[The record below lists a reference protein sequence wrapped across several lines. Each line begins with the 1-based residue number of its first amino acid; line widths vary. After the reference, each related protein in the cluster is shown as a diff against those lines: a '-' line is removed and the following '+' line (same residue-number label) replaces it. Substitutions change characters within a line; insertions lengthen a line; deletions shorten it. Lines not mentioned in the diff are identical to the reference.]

1 MFSLQGKTALI
12 TGAAKGIGF
21 AVAQRFRAAGAEVII
36 TDISDAAETAGAIGA
51 RFLRLDVSREQEV
64 AGCFEELAA
73 QQSLLDIV
81 VNNAGIVPGDNFVL
95 TEAGRDDSLRG
106 VFEVNTY
113 GVFYGLKHA
122 PSCMR
127 DFGSIINTSSLAA
140 HLAVPGNSQ
149 YSASKAAV
157 AQFTR
162 TSAVELGPRGIRV
175 NAVCPSFIR
184 TDMGGGELGENMS
197 AELTALGR
205 IGEVEDLVGLYH
217 FLAADESR
225 FISGQVF
232 NVDGGWTAGV
242 SMGLMSRYQE
252 FE

>member
-1 MFSLQGKTALI
+1 MFSLRGKTALI
-12 TGAAKGIGF
+12 TGAAGGIGF
-21 AVAQRFRAAGAEVII
+21 AVAERFRAAGAEVII
-36 TDISDAAETAGAIGA
+36 TDVTDATKAAAAIGA
-51 RFLRLDVSREQEV
+51 RFIRLDVSREREV
-64 AGCFEELAA
+64 ADCFRELAA
-73 QQSLLDIV
+73 EELLLDIV

-95 TEAGRDDSLRG
+95 TEAGRDDSLRR

-122 PSCMR
+122 PARMH

-140 HLAVPGNSQ
+140 HLALPGNSQ

-157 AQFTR
+157 VQLTR
-162 TSAVELGPRGIRV
+162 TSAVELGVRGIRV

-184 TDMGGGELGENMS
+184 TDMGGGDLGESMS
-197 AELTALGR
+197 ADLTALGR

-232 NVDGGWTAGV
+232 NVDGGWTAGI
-242 SMGLMSRYQE
+242 SMGLMSNYQE
-252 FE
+252 FD

>member
-12 TGAAKGIGF
+12 TGAARGIGF
-21 AVAQRFRAAGAEVII
+21 AVAKRFRTAGAEVMI
-36 TDISDAAETAGAIGA
+36 TDISDAAEAAAAIGA
-51 RFLRLDVSREQEV
+51 RFVRLDVSREQEV
-64 AGCFEELAA
+64 ADCFQELAV
-73 QQSLLDIV
+73 QQQRLDIV
-81 VNNAGIVPGDNFVL
+81 VNNAGIVPRDNFVL
-95 TEAGRDDSLRG
+95 TGAGHDDSLRE

-122 PSCMR
+122 PARMN
-127 DFGSIINTSSLAA
+127 DYGSIINTASLAA

-157 AQFTR
+157 AQLTR
-162 TSAVELGPRGIRV
+162 ISAVELGVRGIRV

-184 TDMGGGELGENMS
+184 TEMGGGDLGENMS

-217 FLAADESR
+217 FLASDESR

-242 SMGLMSRYQE
+242 SMRLMSKYAQ
-252 FE
+252 FD

>member
-1 MFSLQGKTALI
+1 MFSLHGKTALI

-21 AVAQRFRAAGAEVII
+21 AVAKRFRTAGANVII
-36 TDISDAAETAGAIGA
+36 TDISDAAETAAAIGA
-51 RFLRLDVSREQEV
+51 QFVRLDVSREQEV
-64 AGCFEELAA
+64 AGYFRELAGK
-73 QQSLLDIV
+73 QQKLDVV

-95 TEAGRDDSLRG
+95 TEDGNDDSLRG

-122 PSCMR
+122 PAQMH
-127 DFGSIINTSSLAA
+127 DYGSIINTASLAA
-140 HLAVPGNSQ
+140 HLALPGNSQ

-157 AQFTR
+157 VQLTR
-162 TSAVELGPRGIRV
+162 TSAVELGKRGIRV
-175 NAVCPSFIR
+175 NVVCPSFIR

-197 AELTALGR
+197 EELTALGR
-205 IGEVEDLVGLYH
+205 IGELEDVVGLYH
-217 FLAADESR
+217 FLASDESR

-242 SMGLMSRYQE
+242 SAALMDRYQSIG
-252 FE
+252 

>member
-1 MFSLQGKTALI
+1 MFSLHGKTALI
-12 TGAAKGIGF
+12 TGAAKGIGL
-21 AVAQRFRAAGAEVII
+21 AVAKRFRAAGAEVII
-36 TDISDAAETAGAIGA
+36 TDISDAADAAAAIGA
-51 RFLRLDVSREQEV
+51 QFVRLDVSREQEV
-64 AGCFEELAA
+64 AGYFRELAGER
-73 QQSLLDIV
+73 QKLDIV

-95 TEAGRDDSLRG
+95 TEAADDDSLRG

-122 PSCMR
+122 PARMR
-127 DFGSIINTSSLAA
+127 DSGSIINTASLAA
-140 HLAVPGNSQ
+140 HLALPGNSQ

-157 AQFTR
+157 VQLTR
-162 TSAVELGPRGIRV
+162 TSAVELGGRGIRV
-175 NAVCPSFIR
+175 NAVCPSFVR
-184 TDMGGGELGENMS
+184 TDMGGGDLGESMS

-217 FLAADESR
+217 FLASDESR

-242 SMGLMSRYQE
+242 SMAVMNRFQD

>member
-1 MFSLQGKTALI
+1 MFSLNGKTALV

-21 AVAQRFRAAGAEVII
+21 AVAKRFRAAGADVII
-36 TDISDAAETAGAIGA
+36 TDISDAAEIAADIGA
-51 RFLRLDVSREQEV
+51 QFIRLDASREREV
-64 AGCFEELAA
+64 ADCFQELAA
-73 QQSLLDIV
+73 QQLLLDIV
-81 VNNAGIVPGDNFVL
+81 VNNAGIVPRDNFVL
-95 TEAGRDDSLRG
+95 TEAGDDDSLRG

-113 GVFYGLKHA
+113 GVYYGLKHA
-122 PSCMR
+122 PARMR
-127 DFGSIINTSSLAA
+127 DFGSIINTASLAA
-140 HLAVPGNSQ
+140 HLALPGNSQ

-157 AQFTR
+157 VQLTR
-162 TSAVELGPRGIRV
+162 TSAVELGARGIRA

-184 TDMGGGELGENMS
+184 TDMGGGDLGESMS

-232 NVDGGWTAGV
+232 NVDGGWTAGI
-242 SMGLMSRYQE
+242 SMELMSKYME
-252 FE
+252 FD

>member
-1 MFSLQGKTALI
+1 MFSLDGKTALV

-21 AVAQRFRAAGAEVII
+21 AVAKRFRAAGADVII
-36 TDISDAAETAGAIGA
+36 TDISDAADIAADIGA
-51 RFLRLDVSREQEV
+51 QFIRLDVSREREV
-64 AGCFEELAA
+64 ADCFRELAA
-73 QQSLLDIV
+73 QQLLLDIV

-95 TEAGRDDSLRG
+95 TEAGDDDSLRG

-113 GVFYGLKHA
+113 GVFYGLKYA
-122 PSCMR
+122 PARMR
-127 DFGSIINTSSLAA
+127 DFGSIINTASLAA
-140 HLAVPGNSQ
+140 HLALPGNSQ

-157 AQFTR
+157 VQLTR
-162 TSAVELGPRGIRV
+162 TSAVELGGRGIRV

-184 TDMGGGELGENMS
+184 TDMGGGELGESMS
-197 AELTALGR
+197 EELTALGR

-217 FLAADESR
+217 FLASDESR

-242 SMGLMSRYQE
+242 SMGLMSKYRE

>member
-1 MFSLQGKTALI
+1 MFSLYGKTALI

-21 AVAQRFRAAGAEVII
+21 AVAKRFRAAGAEVII
-36 TDISDAAETAGAIGA
+36 SDIADATEAAAAIGA
-51 RFLRLDVSREQEV
+51 QFFPLDVSREQAV
-64 AGCFEELAA
+64 ADFFHDLEIKR
-73 QQSLLDIV
+73 QQLDIV
-81 VNNAGIVPGDNFVL
+81 VNNAGIVPRDNFVF
-95 TEAGRDDSLRG
+95 TEAGHEDSLRE

-122 PSCMR
+122 PARMR
-127 DFGSIINTSSLAA
+127 DYGSIINTSSLAA

-157 AQFTR
+157 VQLTR
-162 TSAVELGPRGIRV
+162 TSAVELGGRGIRV
-175 NAVCPSFIR
+175 NVVCPSFIR
-184 TDMGGGELGENMS
+184 TDMGAGDLGEYMS
-197 AELTALGR
+197 EQLTALGR

-242 SMGLMSRYQE
+242 SMAVMNRFQNLE
-252 FE
+252 

>member
-1 MFSLQGKTALI
+1 MFSLHGKKALV

-21 AVAQRFRAAGAEVII
+21 AVAKRFRAAGAEVII
-36 TDISDAAETAGAIGA
+36 TDITDASEAASAIGA

-64 AGCFEELAA
+64 ADCFSELVA
-73 QQSLLDIV
+73 QQQLLDIV
-81 VNNAGIVPGDNFVL
+81 VNNAGIVPSDNFVS
-95 TEAGRDDSLRG
+95 TEAGLDDSLRR

-122 PSCMR
+122 PACMH
-127 DFGSIINTSSLAA
+127 DFSSIINTASLAA
-140 HLAVPGNSQ
+140 HLALPGNSQ

-157 AQFTR
+157 VQLTR
-162 TSAVELGPRGIRV
+162 TSAVELGGRGIRV
-175 NAVCPSFIR
+175 NVVCPSFIR
-184 TDMGGGELGENMS
+184 TDMGGGALGVNMS
-197 AELTALGR
+197 EELTALGR
-205 IGEVEDLVGLYH
+205 IGELEDVVGLYH

-242 SMGLMSRYQE
+242 STALMTRYQDSG
-252 FE
+252 